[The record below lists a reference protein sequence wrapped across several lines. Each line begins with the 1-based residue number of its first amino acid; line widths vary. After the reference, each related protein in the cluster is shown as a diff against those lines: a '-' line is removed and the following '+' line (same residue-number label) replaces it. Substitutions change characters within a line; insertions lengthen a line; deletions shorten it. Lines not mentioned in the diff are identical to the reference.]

1 MDCSHLGAPAG
12 ADRRIVGKS
21 RRGGKAQNAAP
32 TLAQPGVVVD
42 SRIMKPADQLRTA
55 SRSVRHPLLTEV
67 THDELAREK
76 FVLSFKLH
84 VGREVQPANRVVF
97 DRTVAPQIFRQR
109 GQAAVTLADIAGPMA
124 REPLH
129 QLWSA
134 LSVAGQELMWRAVG
148 ASLERDLPR
157 MTEQARRLGTGNRK
171 RGSLTLDADV
181 RRPAYVGTIDIHG
194 QPGGYE
200 FDESD
205 DDVLAGA
212 LYEAGGALYSRGASI
227 GTEDSKAG
235 CLIAFLQKRYA
246 DLDPR
251 RIVDLGCSAGTA
263 SVPYAEAYPRA
274 EVHAI
279 DIGAGML
286 RYAHARAE
294 ALGMAVHFA
303 QRNCE
308 ETRYDDAS
316 FDLVVSHNLFHEI
329 SATSANNTF
338 RECHRI
344 LRRGGVMMHL
354 DIPVQ
359 DHRLDLVDRFVAQ
372 WQTRNNAEPCFPPFA
387 AMDPKAEMRRAGF
400 ADEEMIVTDRRK
412 VDGRGV
418 WYVFGA
424 RKT

>member
-1 MDCSHLGAPAG
+1 MGAPAG

-84 VGREVQPANRVVF
+84 
-97 DRTVAPQIFRQR
+97 
-109 GQAAVTLADIAGPMA
+109 
-124 REPLH
+124 
-129 QLWSA
+129 
-134 LSVAGQELMWRAVG
+134 
-148 ASLERDLPR
+148 
-157 MTEQARRLGTGNRK
+157 TGNRK

-251 RIVDLGCSAGTA
+251 RIVDLGCSAGAA

-329 SATSANNTF
+329 SATSASNTF

-344 LRRGGVMMHL
+344 LRPGGVMMHL